1 MKTKNYYVSYQF
13 QNRDNKASFGFGSTE
28 LELTEAVRDYTDIN
42 AMRTYIEE
50 RLHAD
55 QNIDAN
61 VVILYWRP
69 FEGQ

>member
-1 MKTKNYYVSYQF
+1 MKTEKYFVSYQF
-13 QNRDNKASFGFGSTE
+13 QNRNNKNTFGFGSTE
-28 LELTEAVRDYTDIN
+28 LELTEAVRDFTDIN

-50 RLHAD
+50 RLRAD
-55 QNIDAN
+55 QNMDAN